1 MDKTILVEKELIMPL
16 EVDIEGGRTLLKAL
30 EKVDFGVRAAL
41 WLYSSDSGR
50 WRLMLGSSLVDQEG
64 PKSAYTVVQSELAKL
79 KPRSR
84 ISLWD
89 TSVAGL
95 NDDLIRA
102 LLTHDYQ
109 ILAEDWLRKL
119 VIGNVF
125 IEAAYIY
132 DLEKL

>member
-50 WRLMLGSSLVDQEG
+50 WRLMLGSPLVDQEG

-89 TSVAGL
+89 ISVAGL
-95 NDDLIRA
+95 SDDLIRA
-102 LLTHDYQ
+102 LLAHDYQ
-109 ILAEDWLRKL
+109 ILTEDWLRKL